1 MIPSNL
7 ENMGKCLLLKIKGVK
22 CKQLNYTSS
31 SPSIRA
37 FLQLHSRHT
46 EGGPAQGTN
55 LHLAFADFALSSYQ
69 QLIKNPERPWL
80 PLLWELYQNKQTNP
94 TTLYELIFQFG
105 WNHVFKTILT
115 RKWHGYENL
124 LPLAGFQCWWQLSCS
139 EFLVPWRGKTRK
151 LAFLCYY
158 FP

>member
-80 PLLWELYQNKQTNP
+80 PLLWELYQNKQTNKSHHLIRINFSIWMKP
-94 TTLYELIFQFG
+94 CIQDDPDEEMTWVREPPATCGVSVLMTT
-105 WNHVFKTILT
+105 V
-115 RKWHGYENL
+115 L
-124 LPLAGFQCWWQLSCS
+124 LWISRSLK
-139 EFLVPWRGKTRK
+139 R
-151 LAFLCYY
+151 
-158 FP
+158 